1 MNISEL
7 CIRRPVMTVLLT
19 AALIFGGVL
28 AYRYLPVAALPR
40 VDFPVISVNASL
52 PGASPDTMA
61 SSVAIQM
68 EREFSTIAGIDSIT
82 STSVQGSTT
91 VNIQFELDRDIDS
104 AALDVQAALSRVQ
117 RRLPI
122 EMTTPPS
129 YRKVNPADQPVLL
142 LTLSSPT
149 LPLSQVDEYAE
160 TLLSPAISTLRGVA
174 QVQVWG
180 AQKFAVRIRLDP
192 EALTARGL
200 GVDEVQN
207 AIAAANSST
216 PVGVV
221 SGASQQLILETNTQ
235 LFDAQSFAHLV
246 IATRNGAPVRL
257 GDVATVI
264 DGVEND
270 KTASWYNGTT
280 RTIVLAIQRQPDANT
295 VEVVDAVR
303 RVIPTFKASL
313 PPSVDI
319 NVLIDRSLSIR
330 AAVEDVQ
337 FTLLL
342 TIVLV
347 VMVIF
352 LFLRKVS
359 ATLIPGIAVP
369 ISLIGAAGAMKAFG
383 FSIDNISL
391 LALTLSVGLVV
402 DDAIVMLENIVRYI
416 EEGMSP
422 FEAALKGSREIGF
435 TIVSITLSLVAVFIP
450 IFMMGGV
457 VGRLFHEFAVTVTL
471 AIAASAL
478 TSLTLTPMLCSRFIH
493 HDGHAK
499 PNRFQRVTEAG
510 FEAWLR
516 GYDRTLTW
524 CLGHRRVV
532 VAVFLATLVGTVV
545 LFQQVQKGFFPTED
559 NGQIFA
565 QTEAR
570 QDISFDAMIALQRQA
585 AAAVA
590 RNPYI
595 ETFISSVGGGGG
607 GNATNTGRIFMSLKD
622 RAHRPN
628 MEAVI
633 QSLRQDVAGIAGINV
648 FFQPVQN
655 LNVSGR
661 QSKSLYQYTLQGLD
675 QPALYQWSDR
685 LMRKMAQMPQ
695 LQDVTSDLQL
705 SGQNASIH
713 VDLDKAYMLGL
724 TAENLRSSLYS
735 AFGTRQ
741 ISTIYTP
748 TNDYEV
754 ILELSPEAQKSADV
768 LNRIYIRSDSGK
780 LVPLGAVARI
790 DRTSGPIS
798 VNHQGQLPA
807 VTLSFNLAPGVSLG
821 AAVTAIEG
829 VQREIGMPDSIA
841 GSFQGTAQVFQQA
854 LANQGLLLLAAVVV
868 IYIVLGVLYESFIH
882 PLTILS
888 GLPSAAV
895 GAVGSLMLF
904 GFDLSVIAIIG
915 VLMLI
920 GIVKK
925 NAIMMIDFA
934 LEARRDG
941 AAPQDAIYRACLLRF
956 RPIMMTT
963 MAALMGTL
971 PIALASGASAEL
983 RQPLGVAVVGG
994 LVVSQLLTLYIT
1006 PVLYLY
1012 MEDFSRWID
1021 RLLHQGKARRAARR
1035 LVPAN
1040 TDGRADAAE

>member
-19 AALIFGGVL
+19 AALILSGAL
-28 AYRYLPVAALPR
+28 AYKYLPVAALPR
-40 VDFPVISVNASL
+40 VDFPVISVSASL

-61 SSVAIQM
+61 SSVAIQL
-68 EREFSTIAGIDSIT
+68 EREFSTIAGIESIT
-82 STSVQGSTT
+82 SSSVQGSTN

-142 LTLSSPT
+142 LALSSAT

-160 TLLSPAISTLRGVA
+160 TLLSPALSTLSGVA

-180 AQKFAVRIRLDP
+180 AQKFAVRIRLNP
-192 EALTARGL
+192 EALTARGI

-207 AIAAANSST
+207 AIVAANSSS

-221 SGASQQLILETNTQ
+221 SGSAQQLILETNTQ
-235 LFDAQSFAHLV
+235 LFDAQSFSHLV

-257 GDVATVI
+257 GDVASVI

-270 KTASWYNGTT
+270 RTASWFNGT

-295 VEVVDAVR
+295 VEVVDAVK

-313 PPSVDI
+313 PPSIDI
-319 NVLIDRSLSIR
+319 SVLIDRSLSIR

-337 FTLLL
+337 FTLIL
-342 TIVLV
+342 TIGLV

-369 ISLIGAAGAMKAFG
+369 ISLIGAVGAMKAFG

-416 EEGMSP
+416 EEGTSP
-422 FEAALKGSREIGF
+422 FEAAVKGSREIGF

-471 AIAASAL
+471 AIAASAI
-478 TSLTLTPMLCSRFIH
+478 TSLTLTPMLCSRFIN
-493 HDGHAK
+493 HDHHAK
-499 PNRFQRVTEAG
+499 PNRFERVTEAG
-510 FEAWLR
+510 FQAWLR

-524 CLGHRRVV
+524 CLAHRRVV
-532 VAVFLATLVGTVV
+532 VAVFFATLVGTVV

-570 QDISFDAMIALQRQA
+570 QDISFDAMIALQQQV

-590 RNPYI
+590 KNPYV
-595 ETFISSVGGGGG
+595 ETFISSVGGGGNVT
-607 GNATNTGRIFMSLKD
+607 NAGRVFMSLKD
-622 RAHRPN
+622 RAHRPK
-628 MEAVI
+628 MEAVL
-633 QSLRQDVAGIAGINV
+633 QSLRRDVADIPGINV

-675 QPALYQWSDR
+675 QPQLYQWSDR
-685 LMRKMAQMPQ
+685 LMQKMAQMPQ

-713 VDLDKAYMLGL
+713 IDLDKAYMLGL

-780 LVPLGAVARI
+780 LIPLGAVARI
-790 DRTSGPIS
+790 DRASGPIS

-807 VTLSFNLAPGVSLG
+807 VTLSFNLTPSVSLG

-829 VQREIGMPDSIA
+829 VQRDIGMPDSIT

-854 LANQGLLLLAAVVV
+854 LANQGLLLLTAVLV
-868 IYIVLGVLYESFIH
+868 IYVVLGVLYESFIH

-941 AAPQDAIYRACLLRF
+941 ATPQDAIYRACLLRF

-1012 MEDFSRWID
+1012 MEDFSHWID
-1021 RLLHQGKARRAARR
+1021 RQLHRGKARRAARR

-1040 TDGRADAAE
+1040 TDGRANAAE

>member
-1 MNISEL
+1 
-7 CIRRPVMTVLLT
+7 
-19 AALIFGGVL
+19 L
-28 AYRYLPVAALPR
+28 A
-40 VDFPVISVNASL
+40 
-52 PGASPDTMA
+52 
-61 SSVAIQM
+61 
-68 EREFSTIAGIDSIT
+68 
-82 STSVQGSTT
+82 
-91 VNIQFELDRDIDS
+91 
-104 AALDVQAALSRVQ
+104 
-117 RRLPI
+117 
-122 EMTTPPS
+122 
-129 YRKVNPADQPVLL
+129 
-142 LTLSSPT
+142 
-149 LPLSQVDEYAE
+149 
-160 TLLSPAISTLRGVA
+160 
-174 QVQVWG
+174 
-180 AQKFAVRIRLDP
+180 
-192 EALTARGL
+192 
-200 GVDEVQN
+200 
-207 AIAAANSST
+207 
-216 PVGVV
+216 
-221 SGASQQLILETNTQ
+221 
-235 LFDAQSFAHLV
+235 
-246 IATRNGAPVRL
+246 
-257 GDVATVI
+257 
-264 DGVEND
+264 
-270 KTASWYNGTT
+270 
-280 RTIVLAIQRQPDANT
+280 
-295 VEVVDAVR
+295 
-303 RVIPTFKASL
+303 
-313 PPSVDI
+313 
-319 NVLIDRSLSIR
+319 
-330 AAVEDVQ
+330 
-337 FTLLL
+337 L

-347 VMVIF
+347 VLVIF

-359 ATLIPGIAVP
+359 ATVIPGIAVP

-416 EEGMSP
+416 EKGMSP

-471 AIAASAL
+471 AIAASAI
-478 TSLTLTPMLCSRFIH
+478 TSLTLTPMLCSRFIN
-493 HDGHAK
+493 HDHHAK
-499 PNRFQRVTEAG
+499 PNRFERVTEAG

-532 VAVFLATLVGTVV
+532 VAVFFATLVGTVV

-559 NGQIFA
+559 NGQVFA
-565 QTEAR
+565 QTEGR

-585 AAAVA
+585 AAAVGK
-590 RNPYI
+590 NPYV

-633 QSLRQDVAGIAGINV
+633 QSLRNDVAGIAGINV

-661 QSKSLYQYTLQGLD
+661 GSKSLYQYTLQGLD
-675 QPALYQWSDR
+675 QPTLYQWADR
-685 LMRKMAQMPQ
+685 LMQRMARMPV

-754 ILELSPEAQKSADV
+754 ILELSPEAQRSADV
-768 LNRIYIRSDSGK
+768 LNRIYLRADSGK
-780 LVPLGAVARI
+780 LIPLGSVARI

-821 AAVTAIEG
+821 AAVTAIDA
-829 VQREIGMPDSIA
+829 VQREIGLPDSIS

-925 NAIMMIDFA
+925 NAIMMID
-934 LEARRDG
+934 
-941 AAPQDAIYRACLLRF
+941 
-956 RPIMMTT
+956 
-963 MAALMGTL
+963 
-971 PIALASGASAEL
+971 
-983 RQPLGVAVVGG
+983 
-994 LVVSQLLTLYIT
+994 
-1006 PVLYLY
+1006 
-1012 MEDFSRWID
+1012 
-1021 RLLHQGKARRAARR
+1021 
-1035 LVPAN
+1035 
-1040 TDGRADAAE
+1040 

>member
-1 MNISEL
+1 MTISEL

-19 AALIFGGVL
+19 AALIFGGIL

-61 SSVAIQM
+61 SSVAIQL

-82 STSVQGSTT
+82 SSSVQGSTT

-142 LTLSSPT
+142 LALSSST

-160 TLLSPAISTLRGVA
+160 TLLSPALSTLSGVA

-180 AQKFAVRIRLDP
+180 AQKYAVRIRLNP

-200 GVDEVQN
+200 GVDEVMN

-221 SGASQQLILETNTQ
+221 SGSAQQLILETNTQ
-235 LFDAQSFAHLV
+235 LFDAHGFAQMV
-246 IATRNGAPVRL
+246 IAQRNGAPVRL
-257 GDVATVI
+257 GDIASVI

-270 KTASWYNGTT
+270 KTASWFNGN
-280 RTIVLAIQRQPDANT
+280 RTIVLAVQRQPDANT
-295 VEVVDAVR
+295 VAVVDAVK
-303 RVIPTFKASL
+303 RVIPTFKATL
-313 PPSVDI
+313 PPSIDI
-319 NVLIDRSLSIR
+319 NVLIDRSISIR
-330 AAVEDVQ
+330 SAVEDVQ

-342 TIVLV
+342 TIGLV

-359 ATLIPGIAVP
+359 ATIIPGIAVP

-471 AIAASAL
+471 AIAASAI
-478 TSLTLTPMLCSRFIH
+478 TSLTLTPMLCSRFIR
-493 HDGHAK
+493 HDAHDK
-499 PNRFQRVTEAG
+499 PPNRFERVTEAA
-510 FEAWLR
+510 FDAWLR
-516 GYDRTLTW
+516 GYDRTLVW
-524 CLGHRRVV
+524 CLAHRRVV
-532 VAVFLATLVGTVV
+532 VGVFFATLVGTVV

-559 NGQIFA
+559 NGQVFA
-565 QTEAR
+565 QTEGR
-570 QDISFDAMIALQRQA
+570 QDISFDAMIALQQQA

-590 RNPYI
+590 KNPYV
-595 ETFISSVGGGGG
+595 ETHISSVGGN
-607 GNATNTGRIFMSLKD
+607 GNVTNAGRIFISLKD

-628 MEAVI
+628 MEAVL
-633 QSLRQDVAGIAGINV
+633 QSLRQDVAGIAGLNV

-661 QSKSLYQYTLQGLD
+661 SSKSLYQYTLLGLD
-675 QPALYQWSDR
+675 QPTLYRWSDR
-685 LMRKMAQMPQ
+685 LMQKMAQMPE
-695 LQDVTSDLQL
+695 LQDVSSDLQL

-713 VDLDKAYMLGL
+713 VDLDKASLLGI

-768 LNRIYIRSDSGK
+768 LNRIYIRADSGR
-780 LVPLGAVARI
+780 LIPLGSVARI

-821 AAVTAIEG
+821 AAVKAIEG
-829 VQREIGMPDSIA
+829 VQRDIGMPDSIS

-854 LANQGLLLLAAVVV
+854 LANQGMLLLAAVVV

-934 LEARRDG
+934 LEARREG
-941 AAPQDAIYRACLLRF
+941 ATPHDAIYRACLLRF

-1012 MEDFSRWID
+1012 MEGFSRWID
-1021 RLLHQGKARRAARR
+1021 RQLHHHKARRG
-1035 LVPAN
+1035 LHLQPPAN

>member
-19 AALIFGGVL
+19 AALILSGVL
-28 AYRYLPVAALPR
+28 AYKYLPVAALPR
-40 VDFPVISVNASL
+40 VDFPVISVSASL

-61 SSVAIQM
+61 SSVAIQL
-68 EREFSTIAGIDSIT
+68 EREFSTIAGIESIT
-82 STSVQGSTT
+82 SSSVQGSTN

-142 LTLSSPT
+142 LALSSAT

-160 TLLSPAISTLRGVA
+160 TLLSPALSTLSGVA

-180 AQKFAVRIRLDP
+180 AQKFAVRIRLNP
-192 EALTARGL
+192 EALAARGI

-207 AIAAANSST
+207 AIVAANSSS

-221 SGASQQLILETNTQ
+221 SGSAQQLILETNTQ
-235 LFDAQSFAHLV
+235 LFDAQSFSHLV

-257 GDVATVI
+257 GDVASVI

-270 KTASWYNGTT
+270 RTASWFNGT

-295 VEVVDAVR
+295 VEVVDAVK

-313 PPSVDI
+313 PPSINI

-337 FTLLL
+337 FTLIL
-342 TIVLV
+342 TIGLV

-422 FEAALKGSREIGF
+422 FEAAVKGSREIGF
-435 TIVSITLSLVAVFIP
+435 TIISITLSLVAVFIP

-471 AIAASAL
+471 AIAASAI

-493 HDGHAK
+493 HDHHAK
-499 PNRFQRVTEAG
+499 PNRFERVTEAG
-510 FEAWLR
+510 FQAWLK

-524 CLGHRRVV
+524 CLAHRRVV
-532 VAVFLATLVGTVV
+532 VAVFFATLVGTVV

-570 QDISFDAMIALQRQA
+570 QDISFDAMIVLQQQV

-590 RNPYI
+590 KNPYV
-595 ETFISSVGGGGG
+595 ETFISSVGGGGNVT
-607 GNATNTGRIFMSLKD
+607 NAGRVFMSLKD
-622 RAHRPN
+622 RAHRPK
-628 MEAVI
+628 MEAVL
-633 QSLRQDVAGIAGINV
+633 QSLRRDVAGIPGINV

-675 QPALYQWSDR
+675 QPQLYQWSDR
-685 LMRKMAQMPQ
+685 LMQKMAQMPQ
-695 LQDVTSDLQL
+695 LQDVASDLQL

-713 VDLDKAYMLGL
+713 IDLDKAYMLGL

-780 LVPLGAVARI
+780 LIPLGAVARI

-807 VTLSFNLAPGVSLG
+807 VTLSFNLTPGVSLG

-829 VQREIGMPDSIA
+829 VQRDIGMPDSIS

-854 LANQGLLLLAAVVV
+854 LANQGLLLLTAVLV
-868 IYIVLGVLYESFIH
+868 IYVVLGVLYESFIH

-934 LEARRDG
+934 LEARREG

-1021 RLLHQGKARRAARR
+1021 RQLHRGKARRAARR

-1040 TDGRADAAE
+1040 TDGRANAAE

>member
-1 MNISEL
+1 MTLSEL

-19 AALIFGGVL
+19 AALIFGGIL

-40 VDFPVISVNASL
+40 VDFPVISVSASL

-61 SSVAIQM
+61 SSVAIQL

-91 VNIQFELDRDIDS
+91 VTIQFALDRDIDS

-142 LTLSSPT
+142 LALSSST
-149 LPLSQVDEYAE
+149 LPLSRVDEYAE
-160 TLLSPAISTLRGVA
+160 TLLSPALSTLSGVA

-180 AQKFAVRIRLDP
+180 AQKFAVRIRLNP
-192 EALTARGL
+192 EALAARGI

-207 AIAAANSST
+207 AIAAANSSS

-221 SGASQQLILETNTQ
+221 AGAAQQLILETNTQ
-235 LFDAQSFAHLV
+235 LFDAQSFAQLV

-257 GDVATVI
+257 GDVASVI

-270 KTASWYNGTT
+270 KTASWFNGT

-295 VEVVDAVR
+295 VEVVDAVK

-313 PPSVDI
+313 PPSIAI

-337 FTLLL
+337 FTLFL
-342 TIVLV
+342 TIGLV

-416 EEGMSP
+416 EQGMTP

-471 AIAASAL
+471 AIAASAI
-478 TSLTLTPMLCSRFIH
+478 TSLTLTPMLCSRFINHDH
-493 HDGHAK
+493 HAP
-499 PNRFQRVTEAG
+499 PNRFERVTEAG
-510 FEAWLR
+510 FQAWLR

-524 CLGHRRVV
+524 CLAHRRVV
-532 VAVFLATLVGTVV
+532 VAVFFATLVGTVV
-545 LFQQVQKGFFPTED
+545 LFQQVQKGFFPVED

-565 QTEAR
+565 QTEGR
-570 QDISFDAMIALQRQA
+570 QDISFDAMIALQQQA

-590 RNPYI
+590 RNPYV

-622 RAHRPN
+622 RAHRPD
-628 MEAVI
+628 METVI
-633 QSLRQDVAGIAGINV
+633 QSLRRDVAGIAGINV

-661 QSKSLYQYTLQGLD
+661 QSKSQYQYTLQGLD
-675 QPALYQWSDR
+675 QPQLYLWSDR
-685 LMRKMAQMPQ
+685 LLRRMAQMPQ

-768 LNRIYIRSDSGK
+768 LNRVYIRSDSGK
-780 LVPLGAVARI
+780 LIPLGAVARI

-807 VTLSFNLAPGVSLG
+807 VTLSFNLAPGISLG

-829 VQREIGMPDSIA
+829 VQRDIGMPDSIT

-854 LANQGLLLLAAVVV
+854 LANQGLLLLAAVAV

-934 LEARRDG
+934 LEARREG
-941 AAPQDAIYRACLLRF
+941 TAPRDAIYRACLLRF

-1021 RLLHQGKARRAARR
+1021 RQLHRGKTRRAARR

-1040 TDGRADAAE
+1040 TDGQASAAE